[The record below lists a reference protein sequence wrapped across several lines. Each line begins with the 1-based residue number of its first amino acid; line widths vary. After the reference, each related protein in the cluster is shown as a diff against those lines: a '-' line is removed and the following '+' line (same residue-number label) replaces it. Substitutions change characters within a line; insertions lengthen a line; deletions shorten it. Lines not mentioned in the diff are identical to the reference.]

1 VNQHRDS
8 QRFEQRLLDELKT
21 VVAKR
26 DAEQAESLRTATHTP
41 GWRRAPRLALAGA
54 AVLVAAV
61 AMLVFN
67 SGGDN
72 PPQAFAVEPQEGGGV
87 RIEVYSLE
95 DAAGL
100 ERALEDAGIPAQVT
114 WLPPGTFCREPH
126 FTPSIVKLPGG
137 GSLSGFTMSGPGEAL
152 TISVGSTESW
162 RKRRAEN
169 ANVNLDPAAFRSD
182 QSVVLSG
189 SARPFNGDPEGG
201 YEAKLGVAEGP
212 VQPCV
217 PVAAPA
223 AGVGSIEV
231 PAGAKGGPAIPP
243 PAAGQYLYEKTK
255 VVQLQ
260 GWEPDGPGAGPKDS
274 PRYFTAN
281 LLGPEDEALPALVP
295 TLKEVWTA
303 PDGKTRER
311 EVLGRVEFLSPPD
324 QERWEAQ
331 GSPPPFA
338 YDPAEHEVRRED
350 GRALKEFASRNWR
363 GRSVFAYVDKL
374 AKLPT
379 EPQALRLAIE
389 NRRGGS
395 APVAA
400 SPADSTIGG
409 MTAERLI
416 EILGE
421 PITNSALRAAAIDAL
436 AEIPGIELEHDVT
449 DAAGRRGDAIVWE
462 RERGFGQR
470 IVFDPRTSQVLARA
484 EMIFDADAAE
494 YPGVP
499 DDTVFR
505 EIAYLRSW
513 IVDSVDE
520 RPAKGGESR

>member
-1 VNQHRDS
+1 MKRNMDS
-8 QRFEQRLLDELKT
+8 VPDFERRLLDELKV
-21 VVAKR
+21 VVAER
-26 DAEQAESLRTATHTP
+26 DAEQAEAIRTATHTP
-41 GWRRAPRLALAGA
+41 AWRRAPRLALGAA
-54 AVLVAAV
+54 AVLLAAV
-61 AMLVFN
+61 AMLVFD

-87 RIEVYSLE
+87 RIEIYSLE
-95 DAAGL
+95 DADGL

-114 WLPPGTFCREPH
+114 WLPPGKFCREPH

-137 GSLSGFTMSGPGEAL
+137 GSMSGFTMSGPGEAL
-152 TISVGSTESW
+152 TISVGSTEAW
-162 RKRRAEN
+162 RKGRSAH
-169 ANVNLDPAAFRSD
+169 ANVNLDPAAFRAD

-189 SARPFNGDPEGG
+189 SARPFGGDPEGG
-201 YEAKLGVAEGP
+201 YEARFGVAEGA

-223 AGVGSIEV
+223 AGVGSIKV
-231 PAGAKGGPAIPP
+231 PAEAKGGPALAS

-274 PRYFTAN
+274 PRHFTAN
-281 LLGPEDEALPALVP
+281 LLGPEANALPALVP

-311 EVLGRVEFLSPPD
+311 EVLDGVEFLSQAD
-324 QERWEAQ
+324 QERWEAE

-338 YDPAEHEVRRED
+338 YDPAEHEVQRE
-350 GRALKEFASRNWR
+350 GGHLFKEFASRNWR
-363 GRSVFAYVDKL
+363 GGNAFAYVDRL

-379 EPQALRLAIE
+379 DSEALRLAIE

-395 APVAA
+395 TSVDA
-400 SPADSTIGG
+400 SPADSIVGG

-421 PITNSALRAAAIDAL
+421 PITSAALRAAAVGAL
-436 AEIPGIELEHDVT
+436 AEIPGIEVEHDVT
-449 DAAGRRGDAIVWE
+449 DAAGRRGDAIVWN

-470 IVFDPRTSQVLARA
+470 IVFDPRTSEVLARA
-484 EMIFDADAAE
+484 EVIFDADAAE

-499 DDTVFR
+499 DGTALR
-505 EIAYLRSW
+505 EIAYLRSG
-513 IVDSVDE
+513 IVDSDDE
-520 RPAKGGESR
+520 RPSDGGA